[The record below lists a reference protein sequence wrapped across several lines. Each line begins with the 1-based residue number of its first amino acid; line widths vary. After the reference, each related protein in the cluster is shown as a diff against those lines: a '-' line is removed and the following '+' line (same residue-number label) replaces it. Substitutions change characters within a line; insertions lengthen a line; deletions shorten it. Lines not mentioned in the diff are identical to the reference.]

1 MALIVISGYSDFD
14 YVKAGLKQGAVN
26 YLKKPIDTDELVEAL
41 QSAIEHIEKQKNYQ
55 QMADLA
61 MQAQTRALLQSTDTQ
76 NGKNLMQK
84 LQISR
89 DQNIRLIGILNSKP
103 PMELVAYLQMM
114 TTVKGSF

>member
-1 MALIVISGYSDFD
+1 M
-14 YVKAGLKQGAVN
+14 
-26 YLKKPIDTDELVEAL
+26 VEAL

-89 DQNIRLIGILNSKP
+89 DQNIRLIGILNPKP